1 MPSSYCRSNALLLHR
16 SANKDIR
23 RRCQRRSCEKR
34 GSASTRRSRVRIMQ
48 RDIAVSATSATS
60 HMENMS
66 CVFPAKLKAAL
77 PRRFP
82 AGMWKETTDP
92 GKRGANGR
100 SPESG
105 ETLSPAAGG
114 GVSRSGSRHAAALAF
129 ADISSQSPAVLG
141 LFLELRTGKMAQ
153 IGLGPLAGTAGTAAR
168 RREAGSGK
176 AGSRT
181 GKMVEMASGRATPE
195 REAMLALVKM
205 WGRSIVVSQMLRVFN
220 RPTEARNHEAM
231 CSIKS
236 KDQLDTCEAAVNTSA
251 TTGTKNLAEALE
263 V

>member
-1 MPSSYCRSNALLLHR
+1 M
-16 SANKDIR
+16 
-23 RRCQRRSCEKR
+23 
-34 GSASTRRSRVRIMQ
+34 
-48 RDIAVSATSATS
+48 
-60 HMENMS
+60 
-66 CVFPAKLKAAL
+66 
-77 PRRFP
+77 
-82 AGMWKETTDP
+82 
-92 GKRGANGR
+92 
-100 SPESG
+100 
-105 ETLSPAAGG
+105 
-114 GVSRSGSRHAAALAF
+114 SRSGS
-129 ADISSQSPAVLG
+129 
-141 LFLELRTGKMAQ
+141 RTGKMAQ

-195 REAMLALVKM
+195 REAMLALVEM

-236 KDQLDTCEAAVNTSA
+236 KDQLETCEAAVNASA